1 MTLLTRTE
9 SPMPSL
15 YTGRQ
20 IILQRVTTCNKELPQ
35 VPKAVINLSERANRI
50 VNIVK
55 AKEGL
60 KGKSEAVERIV
71 EAYEE
76 YILEPHFRP
85 EFVDEVEKVRKGRF
99 RKVKDLGD
107 LLE

>member
-1 MTLLTRTE
+1 M
-9 SPMPSL
+9 
-15 YTGRQ
+15 
-20 IILQRVTTCNKELPQ
+20 
-35 VPKAVINLSERANRI
+35 PKAVINLSDRANRV

-60 KGKSEAVERIV
+60 KGKSEAMERIV

-85 EFVDEVEKVRKGRF
+85 AFVDDVKRVRKGRF
-99 RKVKDLGD
+99 RKVNELNDVL
-107 LLE
+107 

>member
-1 MTLLTRTE
+1 M
-9 SPMPSL
+9 
-15 YTGRQ
+15 
-20 IILQRVTTCNKELPQ
+20 
-35 VPKAVINLSERANRI
+35 PKAVIHLSDRANRV

-60 KGKSEAVERIV
+60 RGKSEAIERIV

-76 YILEPHFRP
+76 HVLDPGLRP
-85 EFVDEVEKVRKGRF
+85 EFVEEVQRIRKGRF

-107 LLE
+107 LVK

>member
-1 MTLLTRTE
+1 M
-9 SPMPSL
+9 
-15 YTGRQ
+15 
-20 IILQRVTTCNKELPQ
+20 
-35 VPKAVINLSERANRI
+35 PKAVINLSERANRV
-50 VNIVK
+50 VNVVK

-76 YILEPHFRP
+76 YILDPQFRP
-85 EFVDEVEKVRKGRF
+85 EFVEEVEKIRKGRF
-99 RKVKDLGD
+99 RKVKDLGE

>member
-1 MTLLTRTE
+1 M
-9 SPMPSL
+9 
-15 YTGRQ
+15 
-20 IILQRVTTCNKELPQ
+20 
-35 VPKAVINLSERANRI
+35 PKAVITLSERANRV

-55 AKEGL
+55 AREGL
-60 KGKSEAVERIV
+60 KGKSEAIERIV

-76 YILEPHFRP
+76 HVLDPSLRP
-85 EFVDEVEKVRKGRF
+85 EFVEDLQRVRKGPF

>member
-1 MTLLTRTE
+1 M
-9 SPMPSL
+9 
-15 YTGRQ
+15 
-20 IILQRVTTCNKELPQ
+20 
-35 VPKAVINLSERANRI
+35 PKAVINLSDRANRV

-85 EFVDEVEKVRKGRF
+85 EFEKEIQKIRKGRF
-99 RKVKDLGD
+99 RQVKTLGE